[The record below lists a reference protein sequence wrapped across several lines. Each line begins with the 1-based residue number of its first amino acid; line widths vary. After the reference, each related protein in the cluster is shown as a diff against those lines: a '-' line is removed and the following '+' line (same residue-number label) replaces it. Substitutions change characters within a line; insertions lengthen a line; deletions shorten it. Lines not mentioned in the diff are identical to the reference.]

1 LREALYEL
9 MWDDVGVFRDA
20 AGLRR
25 AETALAALD
34 DRVDRTG
41 ISGTSLAFNLTWH
54 DWLNLKSLILV
65 SRAIT
70 AASLARAESRGAH
83 FRSDFPGTEPDDG
96 AAFTKVRLEGDD
108 MALDWERVR
117 FTRIKPGDT
126 LLNP

>member
-1 LREALYEL
+1 MPVRAAAQRSSDERRPLKRAC
-9 MWDDVGVFRDA
+9 VGN
-20 AGLRR
+20 
-25 AETALAALD
+25 
-34 DRVDRTG
+34 DRTG